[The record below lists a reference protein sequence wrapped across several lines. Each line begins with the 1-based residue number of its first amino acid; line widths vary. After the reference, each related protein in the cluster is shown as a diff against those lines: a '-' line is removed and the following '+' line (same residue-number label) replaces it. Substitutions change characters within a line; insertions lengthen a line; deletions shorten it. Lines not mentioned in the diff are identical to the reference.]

1 MFEFDKLDLVLIVA
15 GVLAFVT
22 HYVWK
27 NFFNNKD
34 SKGSQY
40 KEPPPIMSRQ
50 SDEIFSNEENK
61 EN

>member
-1 MFEFDKLDLVLIVA
+1 MFEFDQIDLVLIVA
-15 GVLAFVT
+15 GVLVFVA

-27 NFFNNKD
+27 NFFNNED
-34 SKGSQY
+34 SQH

-50 SDEIFSNEENK
+50 SDKTFSNEENK